1 MAIIAKEGFA
11 AFSQRQ
17 KFGIPLMSPEEETV
31 QIRMKEER
39 EVRLRISQVAIKRYL
54 VKIGRIKLEAKAL

>member
-11 AFSQRQ
+11 AFAQRQ
-17 KFGIPLMSPEEETV
+17 RVGIPLMTPEEVNE
-31 QIRMKEER
+31 QMRMKEER

-54 VKIGRIKLEAKAL
+54 VKMGRIKLEAKAL

>member
-1 MAIIAKEGFA
+1 MAIIAREGFA
-11 AFSQRQ
+11 AFAQRQ

-39 EVRLRISQVAIKRYL
+39 EVRHCISQAAIKRYL